1 MGVPSRFLKLGVFGS
16 VVLSGLVSLPS
27 CGGGGGGGGSNRNFF
42 VSFASPATPFRF
54 PLPGEAGF
62 QDNSVITLEFT
73 SGADP
78 ASIFDETSV
87 NGLSSSVRFTDAAG
101 IRVPAQTFLGGLDA
115 KGQPPVGMDLSA
127 DGLQVLRIIAD
138 SDGDLATKESFGVP
152 TNPMSLQVT
161 VVVREG
167 AKSVGGGP
175 LIRGFCSTYLIGLT
189 SANPPPRVISVNPTQ
204 NSIEVALVESIRVT
218 FSEEVNPLSVIGV
231 SNDPAFPINIRLRG
245 QQQLPNMGGTV
256 PVPVS
261 LLQGTITQTFPGDN
275 CRYTFTPM
283 SPYPGQTIVS
293 VHVVGAS
300 LLDPNIVPTPPTD
313 PAPVTDMLGEQLVFT
328 NTTQFRTAPGPIVAN
343 NPTPPYAIYFGA
355 LNPNRF
361 GVIAINAVED
371 AQGSTVGLR
380 TIDSD
385 GDRVARNGEDLL
397 VFPNS
402 ENSAS
407 IGRVAGIEV
416 GNVITLTNI
425 PVTDPGC
432 YPSPPF
438 PFPTFVTG
446 NTMDNPPLPNPPPR
460 PNINSTSNCAPSLCT
475 FPPVIR
481 PNANN
486 SDLGNFV
493 YVADDVNNVVHVIN
507 STTSLPITQIPTPNP
522 SGLQTDPDMNFLFVT
537 NFSANTMSIIDI
549 RRGSQT
555 QHQVIREVP
564 VGLGPKALTVQ
575 PDTEDILVC
584 NQIGNSVSIV
594 KYSTFAVR
602 KTLATLIGPTPWD
615 ITSTYRGSTATYFAF
630 ITNRDGGN
638 VSVFE
643 SGPST
648 PTFLG
653 PDDVV
658 TVISEG
664 PVASF
669 DIPMGIVSNKS
680 LRAAG
685 IPVLDAPGCLFVC
698 NGNRSLAEI
707 QLTAFQ
713 PPPLPN
719 FPSPGELRTFSVVLQ
734 TDPTVPGDNP
744 IGLSP
749 TDIALND
756 NINSCFYLTA
766 SNTKAW
772 HRFPPTIPPLL
783 NNCNKVLVA
792 NTASGTVS
800 VINRRNGLLIKT
812 IPVPGV
818 NLLEGF
824 FD

>member
-1 MGVPSRFLKLGVFGS
+1 
-16 VVLSGLVSLPS
+16 
-27 CGGGGGGGGSNRNFF
+27 
-42 VSFASPATPFRF
+42 
-54 PLPGEAGF
+54 
-62 QDNSVITLEFT
+62 
-73 SGADP
+73 
-78 ASIFDETSV
+78 
-87 NGLSSSVRFTDAAG
+87 
-101 IRVPAQTFLGGLDA
+101 
-115 KGQPPVGMDLSA
+115 MDLSA

-584 NQIGNSVSIV
+584 NQIGNSVHPHRSHSV
-594 KYSTFAVR
+594 GYHLDLPGFDGDLLRLHHQPGRGQRVRLRVGAVDTDLPRAGRCGDGDLRGAGGFLRHPHGNREQQEPAGGRYSGTGCSGMSVR
-602 KTLATLIGPTPWD
+602 VQRQPIP
-615 ITSTYRGSTATYFAF
+615 R
-630 ITNRDGGN
+630 RDPAHR
-638 VSVFE
+638 VPAAAAAQLPE
-643 SGPST
+643 SG
-648 PTFLG
+648 
-653 PDDVV
+653 
-658 TVISEG
+658 
-664 PVASF
+664 
-669 DIPMGIVSNKS
+669 
-680 LRAAG
+680 
-685 IPVLDAPGCLFVC
+685 
-698 NGNRSLAEI
+698 
-707 QLTAFQ
+707 
-713 PPPLPN
+713 
-719 FPSPGELRTFSVVLQ
+719 
-734 TDPTVPGDNP
+734 
-744 IGLSP
+744 
-749 TDIALND
+749 
-756 NINSCFYLTA
+756 
-766 SNTKAW
+766 
-772 HRFPPTIPPLL
+772 
-783 NNCNKVLVA
+783 
-792 NTASGTVS
+792 
-800 VINRRNGLLIKT
+800 
-812 IPVPGV
+812 
-818 NLLEGF
+818 
-824 FD
+824 